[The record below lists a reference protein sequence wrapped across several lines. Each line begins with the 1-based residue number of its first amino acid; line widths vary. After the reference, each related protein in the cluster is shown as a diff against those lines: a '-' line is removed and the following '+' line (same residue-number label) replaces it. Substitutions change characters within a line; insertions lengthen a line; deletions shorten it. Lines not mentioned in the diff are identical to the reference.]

1 MNAAGGMDYPARL
14 IATRTGVAPADLL
27 DVQLPS
33 GEVLYW
39 ANRRITAPSVI
50 VADGG
55 TAENEYLPWLV
66 GVPEFSLVGNMDAD
80 TAQFEVQNVTGNS
93 MQRDFER
100 IMQRNV
106 INGALFVYRLWQ
118 AGAESAWLEVH
129 GTFDL
134 GSVGITAELDGKD
147 IVDASSADTPEFNYG
162 EICPLEY
169 GELRCGATDVTPCQN
184 TFPTCRVPERALVV
198 LTDFEKDY
206 SETIADV
213 STRYV
218 DRRRKF

>member
-14 IATRTGVAPADLL
+14 TSTTPVVAPADLL

-39 ANRRITAPSVI
+39 ANRRINAPSVI

-55 TAENEYLPWLV
+55 QQNNDYLPWLI
-66 GVPEFSLVGNMDAD
+66 GVPSFNLVGNMDAD

-100 IMQRNV
+100 LMQRSV
-106 INGALFVYRLWQ
+106 MNGALFVYRLWQ
-118 AGAESAWLEVH
+118 AGAEYAWLEVH
-129 GTFDL
+129 GTFEL
-134 GSVGITAELDGKD
+134 GSAGITAELDGKD
-147 IVDASSADTPEFNYG
+147 LVNASSEDMPEFNYG

-169 GELRCGATDVTPCQN
+169 GEERCGATDATPCQN
-184 TFPTCRVPERALVV
+184 TFQTCRVPERALVV

-206 SETIADV
+206 SETISDV
-213 STRYV
+213 STKYV